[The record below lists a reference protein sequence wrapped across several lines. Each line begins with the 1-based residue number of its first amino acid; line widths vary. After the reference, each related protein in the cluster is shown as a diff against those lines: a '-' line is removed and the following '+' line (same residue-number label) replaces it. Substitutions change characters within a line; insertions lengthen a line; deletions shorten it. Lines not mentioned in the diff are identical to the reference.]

1 MNIETLCENIY
12 EDLEGY
18 ISNIET
24 TYMGISFVYET
35 DHWDDYDKRVRFKIE
50 CEGVA
55 ESTLNLD
62 AGGSF
67 QLLSDHPIL
76 DEYTG
81 DSGSLFFSS
90 KPENPNEILGLLY
103 SAHESYFCQWREL
116 SKYLNTNIS
125 FDELLNSGNGSLAT
139 APIKVLNIYKNAVS
153 DYLKVN
159 IIKSH
164 TNDGGYKLLLIED
177 TYIVC
182 KKFSVKYC

>member
-12 EDLEGY
+12 EDLVGY
-18 ISNIET
+18 ISSIES
-24 TYMGISFVYET
+24 TYMGVSFIYET
-35 DHWDDYDKRVRFKIE
+35 DHWDDHDKRVRFKID

-67 QLLSDHPIL
+67 QIL
-76 DEYTG
+76 DEHPVLEEYTG

-90 KPENPNEILGLLY
+90 KPDNPNEIIGLLY
-103 SAHESYFCQWREL
+103 SAHLLYFGEWRKL
-116 SKYLNTNIS
+116 SKYLNTNVS
-125 FDELLNSGNGSLAT
+125 SVELLNSGNGLLAT
-139 APIKVLNIYKNAVS
+139 APIKVLKVYKEAVS

-159 IIKSH
+159 IVKSH
-164 TNDGGYKLLLIED
+164 ANYSGYRILLVED

-182 KKFSVKYC
+182 KNISVKYC

>member
-18 ISNIET
+18 VSSIES
-24 TYMGISFVYET
+24 TYMGINFVYET
-35 DHWDDYDKRVRFKIE
+35 DHWDDHDKRVRFKIE
-50 CEGVA
+50 CESVA
-55 ESTLNLD
+55 ESTLKLD

-67 QLLSDHPIL
+67 QLLNDHPLL

-90 KPENPNEILGLLY
+90 KPENSNEIIGLIY
-103 SAHESYFCQWREL
+103 TAHESYFRQWREL

-125 FDELLNSGNGSLAT
+125 FNDLLNSGNGSLAT

-164 TNDGGYKLLLIED
+164 KNYGGYKLLLVED
-177 TYIVC
+177 TYIIC

>member
-18 ISNIET
+18 ISSIES
-24 TYMGISFVYET
+24 TYMGISFTYET
-35 DHWDDYDKRVRFKIE
+35 EHWDEHDKRVRFKIE

-55 ESTLNLD
+55 ESALNLN
-62 AGGSF
+62 AGGKF
-67 QLLSDHPIL
+67 QLLNEHPIL

-90 KPENPNEILGLLY
+90 KPENPNEIIGLLY
-103 SAHESYFCQWREL
+103 SAHLSYFGEWREL

-125 FDELLNSGNGSLAT
+125 FGELLSSGNGSLAT
-139 APIKVLNIYKNAVS
+139 APIKVLEIYKKAVS

-164 TNDGGYKLLLIED
+164 ANDCGFQLLLVED

-182 KKFSVKYC
+182 KKISVKYC